1 MGNQIQ
7 CIFHRGTKVK
17 EIHIQRPSNSSDS
30 RKERS
35 PTPTDMIPHQRY
47 EDISMEL
54 DPGQFESPIEVQCQ
68 ENENSQL
75 FNAQQN
81 LINRLETELASVHSD
96 LNELKVCYEQ
106 KLKKSRSNTAS
117 FKAETALIIYE
128 LRENVKQLETENTEL
143 THKLQRFEN
152 SDIEKYNN
160 KLTDAHTE
168 LILNLSEQLLSAN
181 EKIRDLNSTQ
191 IP

>member
-54 DPGQFESPIEVQCQ
+54 DPGQFEFE
-68 ENENSQL
+68 E
-75 FNAQQN
+75 F
-81 LINRLETELASVHSD
+81 
-96 LNELKVCYEQ
+96 
-106 KLKKSRSNTAS
+106 
-117 FKAETALIIYE
+117 TAL
-128 LRENVKQLETENTEL
+128 QCSTE
-143 THKLQRFEN
+143 
-152 SDIEKYNN
+152 SN
-160 KLTDAHTE
+160 KPA
-168 LILNLSEQLLSAN
+168 
-181 EKIRDLNSTQ
+181 RDRVSQ
-191 IP
+191 CA

>member
-1 MGNQIQ
+1 M
-7 CIFHRGTKVK
+7 
-17 EIHIQRPSNSSDS
+17 
-30 RKERS
+30 
-35 PTPTDMIPHQRY
+35 
-47 EDISMEL
+47 
-54 DPGQFESPIEVQCQ
+54 
-68 ENENSQL
+68 
-75 FNAQQN
+75 
-81 LINRLETELASVHSD
+81 HSD
-96 LNELKVCYEQ
+96 LNKLKVCYEQ